1 MLANIEV
8 IEALEQ
14 AEKLGQMIKQSEDF
28 DIYQQRKEDLYL
40 DPKAQELMQNFTNTK
55 DHYEDV
61 QRFGR
66 YHPDYSKIM
75 KEVRTI
81 KRDLDMHDTVA
92 IYKQSETL
100 LQGLLDDV
108 SEIIANSVSENIK
121 APRDGVA
128 LKDTGS
134 GCGCGSG
141 GQCGCQAS

>member
-1 MLANIEV
+1 MLANLEV
-8 IEALEQ
+8 IEVLEH
-14 AEKLGQMIKQSEDF
+14 AEKLGKMITESEDF
-28 DIYQQRKEDLYL
+28 DIYSKRKAELYK
-40 DPKAQELMQNFTNTK
+40 DSEAKKLMDDFSK
-55 DHYEDV
+55 MKEHYDDV

-75 KEVRTI
+75 KEIREQ

-92 IYKQSETL
+92 IYKQSETQ

-108 SEIIANSVSENIK
+108 SEIVAHSISHNIK
-121 APRDGVA
+121 APRDGIA

-141 GQCGCQAS
+141 GACGCQAS

>member
-1 MLANIEV
+1 MLANMEV
-8 IEALEQ
+8 IETLEH
-14 AEKLGQMIKQSEDF
+14 AEKLGKMIKQSEDF
-28 DIYQQRKEDLYL
+28 DIYNKRKTALYN
-40 DPKAQELMQNFTNTK
+40 DSDAQKLMDDFSDMK
-55 DHYEDV
+55 EHYEDV

-75 KEVRTI
+75 KEIREQ

-92 IYKQSETL
+92 IYKQSETQ

-108 SEIIANSVSENIK
+108 SEILANAISPNIK
-121 APRDGVA
+121 APRDGIA

-141 GQCGCQAS
+141 GECGCQAS